1 MNRLF
6 EKAGRMLRDNRR
18 RRRLLGLATVAGAV
32 VAVVCTA
39 LLMYPAHAITG
50 GDTLRNAINDDS
62 AVFWRPAG
70 AGDAAWAKTDGGSAL
85 DAASELR
92 LRVAFKLPAG
102 ALADGTTLQY
112 KLPASVHP
120 DTSAGALKG
129 DVFASPTVG
138 DASRIDA
145 RAIGSYSLDGDV
157 LTLTFNDDVA
167 LANAGGAQA
176 TSASGSTVGSAA
188 ASATTGDK
196 DAAQGGDSA
205 QAGGAQV
212 VVPASDLS
220 GYVDLDLGFG
230 DLTCD
235 ESGQATIE
243 LNDAVSLKVAKA
255 TEEAAATESEDA
267 GAAAAS
273 VEESEDEASASV
285 RPMSLMAA
293 APAAAPANANGDGI
307 DLTQYIQSVTVQ
319 KRNADSQ
326 YGDPTTEFTDGDYVK
341 TTINYQIPGGK
352 LSEGNHTV
360 TYQVPNGLK
369 PIRELKGPITLEGKV
384 LGTYK
389 ISTDGGITLDFNET
403 AITDGGTLSGSVV
416 FQGIVSHDGSGE
428 SNEIKFGGNGGAITV
443 KKKQESGGGGDEGQD
458 IKVVKTAT
466 KSADDSK
473 IYYTVTVSTEKGTP
487 STVDIS
493 DRLDKWNTSNA
504 TPAYE
509 KGTLTLK
516 KVFSNGGEQTL
527 GSSATWN
534 DNGND
539 GPTFSLSGL
548 PQLSAGEKYVLTY
561 TVDTKRTSD
570 GTDATVAN
578 QATATS
584 GGKDDGSYQRVSFEQ
599 DAKKWGSYDA
609 KTDHIIWTIEVNPNG
624 KDVSRWT
631 VSDNLPEPTTLTQKY
646 VVRSADGSVNK
657 SFGNVGDSYILF
669 SFSKLGLKGDQ
680 KTKTYYID
688 IYTDAP
694 SNDGSVKNTANTWTT
709 TSTFD
714 SVGEVNVKHRST
726 EVSKDHKTDTAA
738 SEKGA
743 GIRKE
748 TWASN
753 ITLPGGN
760 LSSFT
765 YTDTIEDATDGNGV
779 GLRSDSHY
787 AIAAELDKAFKSS
800 VTGTTV
806 NSTGGLQLSVDDYN
820 KYLYTGNGA
829 AFYDDYYPQ
838 QDGSKSGVSFTVTYY
853 DGPDGTGHEVPAT
866 DSTTHVKS
874 FTVHVEIAPGADVKA
889 QNLVTGEYPTY
900 MDTTK
905 VDEGATITVK
915 NEGKV
920 GNATSTP
927 GFTYKRPYRILK
939 EVKTKSDPNDH
950 NYAPGDTT
958 LDFNNIQDGQ
968 MTYRIAL
975 RTNRSDNGR
984 DLVVTDTLPNGMTY
998 VDGSVSAR
1006 LDEYWYGSALSGDK
1020 APQVTSTPTDGGTR
1034 LKFTIPK
1041 YQYSAGSP
1049 TVYLYYTVSIGSDP
1063 SWNNGSTEKTYENT
1077 AEWENSESTQ
1087 TTKVDRTYEKV
1098 SKSGDQLLDSNG
1110 EPTNNLRYYVEIN
1123 AAGQDLDPNS
1133 DVLTLTDKFDSK
1145 SVDSDLDPSSIKLY
1159 AYDFSKEHHYDPN
1172 RPIENF
1178 KATYDAKTH
1187 TITAE
1192 VPDKR
1197 ACVLTYEYVL
1207 DDTYGDGMT
1216 VTNSAS
1222 LNGKFSKS
1230 GSISL
1235 KEASGGATIHKGR
1248 LVLYKVDADDISKTL
1263 SGVGFKLSHWDGST
1277 WVDKSTDKDLV
1288 TDAQGSITYDYEL
1301 NKDALQPN
1309 TLYRLTETKGQKGY
1323 ASDAEHFFIVKKVP
1337 TTGSVISDDE
1347 AFSKANASNATNKSG
1362 GTLTTADVDFFKDN
1376 KTSTM
1381 YVTNKYTRLTAKK
1394 SWTDENGVAKDAPA
1408 DARAKLALFQYTK
1421 KVDSD
1426 NSVNVTVT
1434 AKGDQSWSNE
1444 TKLTGTGVSDGT
1456 VAIKKGSDFTFNVG
1470 RLWGGCTFDVYVN
1483 DKKYG
1488 DTHSFT
1494 SNNPVAVTISSVTA
1508 ATKIEVKQNVGNDV
1522 TLTEDPNSP
1531 WAEPPQILDD
1541 ATGVQV
1547 GDPVDVSASTG
1558 WAANWD
1564 NLPEQVD
1571 GKDVYY
1577 AVKELSYT
1585 VNGNEYTPGTGS
1597 YDVSYSNNGGIRTG
1611 TITVTNSEKENH
1623 GYELPS
1629 TGGVPSPLPRVGA
1642 ALAVLAVVLLA
1653 WRLRLRRS

>member
-70 AGDAAWAKTDGGSAL
+70 AGDDSWGKAGGSAV
-85 DAASELR
+85 DAGAELR
-92 LRVAFKLPAG
+92 LRVAFTLPAG

-120 DTSAGALKG
+120 DTSAGAVKG
-129 DVFASPTVG
+129 DVYASPTVG
-138 DASRIDA
+138 DASRA
-145 RAIGSYSLDGDV
+145 GANAIGSYSLDGDV
-157 LTLTFNDDVA
+157 LTLAFNDDVA
-167 LANAGGAQA
+167 TANAGSAKSDAAAGAK
-176 TSASGSTVGSAA
+176 SESSSDASGDAKT
-188 ASATTGDK
+188 ASA
-196 DAAQGGDSA
+196 
-205 QAGGAQV
+205 
-212 VVPASDLS
+212 LS
-220 GYVDLDLGFG
+220 GYVDLDLGF
-230 DLTCD
+230 DQLDCD
-235 ESGQATIE
+235 DNGLATIE

-255 TEEAAATESEDA
+255 AEEAAAPEGGDA
-267 GAAAAS
+267 GAATAS
-273 VEESEDEASASV
+273 VEESGDEASASV
-285 RPMSLMAA
+285 QPMSLMAA
-293 APAAAPANANGDGI
+293 APAAAPANANGGGI
-307 DLTQYIQSVTVQ
+307 DLTPFLKSVTVQ
-319 KRNADSQ
+319 KRNGDGR

-341 TTINYQIPGGK
+341 TTITYQIPRGT
-352 LSEGNHTV
+352 LSTDNHTV

-369 PIRELKGPITLEGKV
+369 PNKELRGQIKLDGEV

-389 ISTDGGITLDFNET
+389 ISTDGITTLDFNEN
-403 AITDGGTLSGSVV
+403 AVEYEGTLTGSVI
-416 FQGIVSHDGSGE
+416 FQGIVSNVDGGE
-428 SNEIKFGGNGGAITV
+428 STELNFGGKGGSITV
-443 KKKQESGGGGDEGQD
+443 KRKQESGGGGDEGQD

-466 KSADDSK
+466 KSDDDSK

-493 DRLDKWNTSNA
+493 DRLDKWNSNNSN
-504 TPAYE
+504 PAYE
-509 KGTLTLK
+509 KDSLTLK
-516 KVFSNGGEQTL
+516 KVSSNGGEQTL
-527 GSSATWN
+527 GSSATWD

-548 PQLSAGEKYVLTY
+548 PKLLAGEKYVLTY

-570 GTDATVAN
+570 GTDAVVAN

-584 GGKDDGSYQRVSFEQ
+584 GGKEDGSYQRVSFEQ

-726 EVSKDHKTDTAA
+726 EVSKDHKTDAAA

-743 GIRKE
+743 GIHKE
-748 TWASN
+748 TWSSN

-927 GFTYKRPYRILK
+927 GFTFKRPYRILK

-975 RTNRSDNGR
+975 TTNSSDNGK
-984 DLVVTDTLPNGMTY
+984 DIVVTDTLPNGMTY
-998 VDGSVSAR
+998 VDGSVSAKFN
-1006 LDEYWYGSALSGDK
+1006 EYYDDGTFSGEK
-1020 APQVTSTPTDGGTR
+1020 APQVTSESTDDGTR
-1034 LKFTIPK
+1034 LTFTIPN
-1041 YQYSAGSP
+1041 YQYKSDKA

-1063 SWNNGSTEKTYENT
+1063 SWNNGSTEKTYKNT
-1077 AEWENSESTQ
+1077 AEWGTSESTQ

-1098 SKSGDQLLDSNG
+1098 SKSGEQLYENG

-1123 AAGQDLDPNS
+1123 AAGQDLDLNS

-1159 AYDFSKEHHYDPN
+1159 AYDFSKEYHYDPN

-1263 SGVGFKLSHWDGST
+1263 SGVGFKLSYWNGST

-1309 TLYRLTETKGQKGY
+1309 TLYRLTETKGQVGY
-1323 ASDAEHFFIVKKVP
+1323 ASDAEHFFIVKDVP
-1337 TTGSVISDDE
+1337 TTGSPISDDA
-1347 AFSKANASNATNKSG
+1347 AFSAANASNATNKSG
-1362 GTLTTADVDFFKDN
+1362 GTLTTADVDFFKNN

-1394 SWTDENGVAKDAPA
+1394 SWADENGVAKEAPA
-1408 DARAKLALFQYTK
+1408 GASAKLALFRYTK

-1434 AKGDQSWSNE
+1434 AKGNQSWSNE

-1508 ATKIEVKQNVGNDV
+1508 ATKIEVKQNLGNDV
-1522 TLTEDPNSP
+1522 TLTEDSNSP

-1541 ATGVQV
+1541 ATGEQV
-1547 GDPVDVSASTG
+1547 GAMDVSASTG

-1642 ALAVLAVVLLA
+1642 ALAMLAVVLLA

>member
-6 EKAGRMLRDNRR
+6 EKAGKMLRDNRR
-18 RRRLLGLATVAGAV
+18 KRKLLGLATVAGAV

-70 AGDAAWAKTDGGSAL
+70 AGDDSWGKADGKSAL
-85 DAASELR
+85 DAGAELR
-92 LRVAFKLPAG
+92 LRVAFTLPAG

-120 DTSAGALKG
+120 DTSAGVVKG
-129 DVFASPTVG
+129 DVYASPTVG
-138 DASRIDA
+138 DASRA
-145 RAIGSYSLDGDV
+145 GANAIGSYSLDGDV

-167 LANAGGAQA
+167 TAN
-176 TSASGSTVGSAA
+176 TGSAKGDAAAGA
-188 ASATTGDK
+188 ASDVKTA
-196 DAAQGGDSA
+196 SA
-205 QAGGAQV
+205 
-212 VVPASDLS
+212 LS
-220 GYVDLDLGFG
+220 GYVDLDLGFEQL
-230 DLTCD
+230 DCD
-235 ESGQATIE
+235 ENGLATIE

-319 KRNADSQ
+319 KKNDYGQ

-352 LSEGNHTV
+352 LSEGNHKV
-360 TYQVPNGLK
+360 TYRVPNGLK
-369 PIRELKGPITLEGKV
+369 PIRELNGPITLEGKV
-384 LGTYK
+384 LGTYS
-389 ISTDGGITLDFNET
+389 ISTDGWITLDFNEAT
-403 AITDGGTLSGSVV
+403 VAEGGTLSGSVV
-416 FQGIVSHDGSGE
+416 FQGTVSHDGSGE
-428 SNEIKFGGNGGAITV
+428 PNEIKFGGKGGAITV
-443 KKKQESGGGGDEGQD
+443 KKEQGSGGGGDEGQD

-466 KSADDSK
+466 KSDDDSK

-493 DRLDKWNTSNA
+493 DRLDKWSTNNA

-516 KVFSNGGEQTL
+516 KVSSNGGEQTL
-527 GSSATWN
+527 DRSATWN

-584 GGKDDGSYQRVSFEQ
+584 GGKNGGSYQRVSFEQ

-609 KTDHIIWTIEVNPNG
+609 KTDHIIWTIEVNPNH
-624 KDVSRWT
+624 KDVSKWT
-631 VSDNLPEPTTLTQKY
+631 VYDNLPEGYALTQQY
-646 VVRSADGSVNK
+646 VVRSEDGSVNK
-657 SFGNVGDSYILF
+657 KFGKVGDTQVNFNFNTSN
-669 SFSKLGLKGDQ
+669 LGTLTDGQ
-680 KTKTYYID
+680 KTQKYFID
-688 IYTDAP
+688 IYTNAP
-694 SNDGSVKNTANTWTT
+694 SSDVPVDNTSTTWTK
-709 TSTFD
+709 TSTVD
-714 SVGEVNVKHRST
+714 STGTVYVKHRTT
-726 EVSKDHKTDTAA
+726 EVSKVHKTDSAA
-738 SEKGA
+738 DDKGT
-743 GIRKE
+743 GVRKE
-748 TWASN
+748 TWSPT

-760 LSSFT
+760 LSSFA
-765 YTDTIEDATDGNGV
+765 YTDTLDATDGNGV
-779 GLRSDSHY
+779 SLADGHY
-787 AIAAELDKAFKSS
+787 AIAAELDKVFKSS
-800 VTGTTV
+800 AKNVGVDATTGLFI
-806 NSTGGLQLSVDDYN
+806 NVDGYSR
-820 KYLYTGNGA
+820 YLYQGNGEA
-829 AFYDDYYPQ
+829 YYDDYWPA
-838 QDGSKSGVSFTVTYY
+838 QDDSKHDVSFTVAYY
-853 DGPDGTGHEVPAT
+853 DAEGNEVLAT
-866 DSTTHVKS
+866 DTKTHVKS
-874 FTVHVEIAPGADVKA
+874 FTIKVDVAAGATVKA
-889 QNLVTGEYPTY
+889 FDMRTGEYPTY
-900 MDTTK
+900 LDTTK
-905 VDEGATITVK
+905 VGEGETITAD
-915 NEGKV
+915 NEGRV
-920 GNATSTP
+920 GNATSKPT
-927 GFTYKRPYRILK
+927 FNYSRPYRILK
-939 EVKTKSDPNDH
+939 EVKTKSDTNDH

-958 LDFNNIQDGQ
+958 LDFNNLQDGQ

-975 RTNRSDNGR
+975 RTNPSDNGK

-1006 LDEYWYGSALSGDK
+1006 LDEYWDSGAFSGDK

-1034 LKFTIPK
+1034 LTFTIPK

-1049 TVYLYYTVSIGSDP
+1049 TVYLYYTASIGSDP

-1077 AEWENSESTQ
+1077 AEWGESKSTQ

-1098 SKSGDQLLDSNG
+1098 SKSGEQLLDSNG

-1123 AAGQDLDPNS
+1123 AAGQDLDLNS

-1187 TITAE
+1187 TITVE

-1263 SGVGFKLSHWDGST
+1263 SGVGFKLSYWDGST

-1301 NKDALQPN
+1301 NEDHLDPN
-1309 TLYRLTETKGQKGY
+1309 TLYRLTETEGQKGY

-1337 TTGSVISDDE
+1337 TTGSVISDNE

-1362 GTLTTADVDFFKDN
+1362 GKLTAADVDFFKDN

-1381 YVTNKYTRLTAKK
+1381 YVTNKYIRLTAKK
-1394 SWTDENGVAKDAPA
+1394 AWTDENGVAKNAPA
-1408 DARAKLALFQYTK
+1408 GASAELALFRYTK

-1434 AKGDQSWSNE
+1434 AKGNESWSQE
-1444 TKLTGTGVSDGT
+1444 TKLTGNGVSDGT

-1470 RLWGGCTFDVYVN
+1470 GLWGGCTFDVYVN
-1483 DKKYG
+1483 DEKYG

-1494 SNNPVAVTISSVTA
+1494 SDKQPVAVTISSVTA
-1508 ATKIEVKQNVGNDV
+1508 ATKIEVKQNVGNNV
-1522 TLTEDPNSP
+1522 TLTEDPNNP

-1547 GDPVDVSASTG
+1547 GESVDVSASTG

-1564 NLPEQVD
+1564 SLPEQVD
-1571 GKDVYY
+1571 DHDVYY

-1585 VNGNEYTPGTGS
+1585 VNGTTYTPGTGP
-1597 YDVSYSNNGGIRTG
+1597 YDVSYSNNDGIQTG
-1611 TITVTNSEKENH
+1611 TITVTNSEKKNQ

-1629 TGGVPSPLPRVGA
+1629 TGGVPSPLPWVGGSLA
-1642 ALAVLAVVLLA
+1642 AAAGALLV
-1653 WRLRLRRS
+1653 RRMRPRRG

>member
-50 GDTLRNAINDDS
+50 GDTLRSAIDDDS

-102 ALADGTTLQY
+102 TLADGTTLQY
-112 KLPASVHP
+112 RLPSSVHP
-120 DTSAGALKG
+120 DTSAGAVKG
-129 DVFASPTVG
+129 DIYASPTVG

-188 ASATTGDK
+188 ASATAGDK

-235 ESGQATIE
+235 ESGQATID

-255 TEEAAATESEDA
+255 TEEAEATESEDA

-319 KRNADSQ
+319 KKNDYGQ

-369 PIRELKGPITLEGKV
+369 PIRELNGPITLEGKV

-443 KKKQESGGGGDEGQD
+443 KKKQESGGGEDTNHD
-458 IKVVKTAT
+458 IKVEKTAT
-466 KSADDSK
+466 KSDDDSK
-473 IYYTVTVSTEKGTP
+473 IYYAVTVSTEKGTP

-527 GSSATWN
+527 GSSATWD

-584 GGKDDGSYQRVSFEQ
+584 GGMNGGSYQRVSFEQ

-609 KTDHIIWTIEVNPNG
+609 KTDHIIWTIEVNPNH

-631 VSDNLPEPTTLTQKY
+631 VYDLLPESTTLTQQY
-646 VVRSADGSVNK
+646 VVRSADGTVNK
-657 SFGNVGDSYILF
+657 KFGKVGDTQVNFNFNTSN
-669 SFSKLGLKGDQ
+669 LGTLTDDQ
-680 KTKTYYID
+680 KTQKYFID
-688 IYTDAP
+688 IYTNAP
-694 SNDGSVKNTANTWTT
+694 SSDVPVDNTSTTWTK
-709 TSTFD
+709 TSTVY
-714 SVGEVNVKHRST
+714 STGTVVVNHRTT
-726 EVSKDHKTDTAA
+726 EVSKVHKTDSAA
-738 SEKGA
+738 DDKGA
-743 GIRKE
+743 GVRKE
-748 TWASN
+748 TWSPT

-760 LSSFT
+760 LSSFA
-765 YTDTIEDATDGNGV
+765 YTDTLDATDGNGV
-779 GLRSDSHY
+779 RRADGHY
-787 AIAAELDKAFKSS
+787 AIAAELDKVFKSS
-800 VTGTTV
+800 AKNVGVDATTGLFI
-806 NSTGGLQLSVDDYN
+806 NVDGYSR
-820 KYLYTGNGA
+820 YLYQGNGEA
-829 AFYDDYYPQ
+829 YYDDYWPA
-838 QDGSKSGVSFTVTYY
+838 QDGSKHDVSFTVTYY
-853 DGPDGTGHEVPAT
+853 DAEGNEVPAT
-866 DSTTHVKS
+866 DTKTHVKS
-874 FTVHVEIAPGADVKA
+874 FTIKVDVAAGATVKA
-889 QNLVTGEYPTY
+889 VDMRTGEYPTY
-900 MDTTK
+900 LDTTK
-905 VDEGATITVK
+905 VGEGETITAS
-915 NEGKV
+915 NEGRV
-920 GNATSTP
+920 GNATSKPT
-927 GFTYKRPYRILK
+927 FNYSRPYRILK
-939 EVKTKSDPNDH
+939 EVKMKSDTNDPK
-950 NYAPGDTT
+950 YAPGDTT

-975 RTNRSDNGR
+975 RTNPSDNGTN
-984 DLVVTDTLPNGMTY
+984 LVVTDTLPNGMTY
-998 VDGSVSAR
+998 VDGSVSAKFN
-1006 LDEYWYGSALSGDK
+1006 EYYDDGTFSGEK
-1020 APQVTSTPTDGGTR
+1020 APQVTSESTDDGTR
-1034 LKFTIPK
+1034 LTFTIPN
-1041 YQYSAGSP
+1041 YQYKSDKA

-1077 AEWENSESTQ
+1077 AEWGTSESTQ

-1098 SKSGDQLLDSNG
+1098 SKSGKQLYENG

-1123 AAGQDLDPNS
+1123 AAGQDLDLNS

-1192 VPDKR
+1192 VPDRR

-1263 SGVGFKLSHWDGST
+1263 SGVGFKLSYWNGST

-1301 NKDALQPN
+1301 NKDALQAN
-1309 TLYRLTETKGQKGY
+1309 TLYRLTETKGQVGY
-1323 ASDAEHFFIVKKVP
+1323 ASDAEHFFIVKDVP
-1337 TTGSVISDDE
+1337 TTGSPISDDA
-1347 AFSKANASNATNKSG
+1347 AFSAANASNATNKSG
-1362 GTLTTADVDFFKDN
+1362 GTLTTADVDFFKNN

-1394 SWTDENGVAKDAPA
+1394 SWADENGVAKDAPA
-1408 DARAKLALFQYTK
+1408 GARAKLALFRYTK

-1434 AKGDQSWSNE
+1434 AKGNQSWSNE
-1444 TKLTGTGVSDGT
+1444 TKLTGDRVSNGT
-1456 VAIKKGSDFTFNVG
+1456 VAIKKGSDFTFSVSE
-1470 RLWGGCTFDVYVN
+1470 LWGGCSYDVYVN
-1483 DKKYG
+1483 GQKYG
-1488 DTHSFT
+1488 ETHAFS
-1494 SNNPVAVTISSVTA
+1494 SNAAVSATVKNVTA
-1508 ATKIEVKQNVGNDV
+1508 DIAISVKQSVGNDV
-1522 TLTEDPNSP
+1522 KLAEDPNSP

-1547 GDPVDVSASTG
+1547 GDPVDVSASTE
-1558 WAANWD
+1558 WSANWD

-1571 GKDVYY
+1571 GHDVYY
-1577 AVKELSYT
+1577 AVKELNYT
-1585 VNGNEYTPGTGS
+1585 VNGNEYAPGSGS
-1597 YDVSYSNNGGIRTG
+1597 YDVSYVNNGGIRTG
-1611 TITVTNSEKENH
+1611 TITVTNSEKKNQ

-1629 TGGVPSPLPRVGA
+1629 TGGVPNPLPRVGV
-1642 ALAVLAVVLLA
+1642 ALAVLAAVLLA

>member
-1 MNRLF
+1 
-6 EKAGRMLRDNRR
+6 MLRDNRR

-50 GDTLRNAINDDS
+50 GDTLRSAIDDDS

-85 DAASELR
+85 DVASELR

-102 ALADGTTLQY
+102 TLADGTTLQY
-112 KLPASVHP
+112 RLPSSVHP

-145 RAIGSYSLDGDV
+145 RTIGSYSLDGDV

-167 LANAGGAQA
+167 LANAGGTQT

-188 ASATTGDK
+188 ASATAGDK

-235 ESGQATIE
+235 ESGQATID
-243 LNDAVSLKVAKA
+243 LNDAVGLKVAKA
-255 TEEAAATESEDA
+255 TEEAEATESEDA

-319 KRNADSQ
+319 KKNDYGQ

-369 PIRELKGPITLEGKV
+369 PIRELNGPITLEGKV

-443 KKKQESGGGGDEGQD
+443 KKKQESGGGEDTNHD
-458 IKVVKTAT
+458 IKVEKTAT

-561 TVDTKRTSD
+561 TVDTKRKSD

-584 GGKDDGSYQRVSFEQ
+584 GGKNGGSYQRVSFEQ

-726 EVSKDHKTDTAA
+726 EVSKDHKTDAAA

-838 QDGSKSGVSFTVTYY
+838 QDGRKQGVSFTVTYY

-958 LDFNNIQDGQ
+958 LDFNNLQDGQ

-1159 AYDFSKEHHYDPN
+1159 AYDFSKEHHYDSN

-1263 SGVGFKLSHWDGST
+1263 SGVGFKLSYWNGST

-1309 TLYRLTETKGQKGY
+1309 ILYRLTETKGQVGY
-1323 ASDAEHFFIVKKVP
+1323 ASDAEHFFIVKDVP
-1337 TTGSVISDDE
+1337 TTGSPISDDA
-1347 AFSKANASNATNKSG
+1347 AFSAANASNATNKSG
-1362 GTLTTADVDFFKDN
+1362 GTLTTADVDFFKNN

-1394 SWTDENGVAKDAPA
+1394 SWADENGVAKEAPA
-1408 DARAKLALFQYTK
+1408 GASAKLALFRYTK

-1434 AKGDQSWSNE
+1434 AKGNQSWSNE

-1470 RLWGGCTFDVYVN
+1470 GLWGGCTFDVYVN

-1508 ATKIEVKQNVGNDV
+1508 ATKIEVKQNLGNDV
-1522 TLTEDPNSP
+1522 TLTEDSNSP

-1564 NLPEQVD
+1564 DLPEQVD

-1577 AVKELSYT
+1577 AVKELNYT
-1585 VNGNEYTPGTGS
+1585 VNGKEYTPGTGS
-1597 YDVSYSNNGGIRTG
+1597 YDVSYANNGGIRTG

-1642 ALAVLAVVLLA
+1642 ACTVLAAVLLA